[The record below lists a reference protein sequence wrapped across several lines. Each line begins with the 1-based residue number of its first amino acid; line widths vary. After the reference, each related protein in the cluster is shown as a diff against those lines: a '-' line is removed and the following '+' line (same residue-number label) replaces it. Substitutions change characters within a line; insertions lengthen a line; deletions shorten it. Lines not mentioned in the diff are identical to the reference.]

1 MVYGVA
7 LDLGTS
13 GYRSHL
19 VDLSKKGK
27 IVSTSITMRH
37 PLPGA
42 NIMDHLHFWME
53 NGNEVGHSI
62 IMETVDHLI
71 ELHGAKPEEIERIAV
86 CGNPAQLSMFENIE
100 IRDLAFAG
108 QSLLQR
114 LNIKIPERRA
124 HVIKA
129 EELGLRSVKST
140 ADVRIPPSIR
150 HEIGADALA
159 MIIKSKLLEKNE
171 TCMVTD
177 YGTNA
182 EMGLYHKGELYTG
195 SAAAGPAMEG
205 QSIKFGMLAAPEA
218 ISDLAIGPDSM
229 WYNYVL
235 DEHLHPRK
243 AALVGPRNSREKVL
257 EPNIRARGITG
268 TGVVASVALGLE
280 TGIIKLPR
288 IDTPDHSIHLL
299 NGITFGEHDLKEAGR
314 RWARYARATGPL
326 SMTSE

>member
-1 MVYGVA
+1 MAYGVA

-53 NGNEVGHSI
+53 NGSEVGHSI
-62 IMETVDHLI
+62 ITETIDHLI
-71 ELHGAKPEEIERIAV
+71 ELHGAKPEEIERLAV

-108 QSLLQR
+108 QSLINR
-114 LNIKIPERRA
+114 LNIKVPERRA

-129 EELGLRSVKST
+129 EELGLKSVKAT

-159 MIIKSKLLEKNE
+159 MIIKTKLLDKKE

-182 EMGLYHKGELYTG
+182 EMGLYHDGELYTG

-205 QSIKFGMLAAPEA
+205 QSIEYGMLAAPEA
-218 ISDLAIGPDSM
+218 ISDLSIGPDGM

-235 DEHLHPRK
+235 DDHLHPRK
-243 AALVGPRNSREKVL
+243 AALVGPRSNQVQIL
-257 EPNIRARGITG
+257 ENISARGITG
-268 TGVVASVALGLE
+268 TGVVAAVAVGLE
-280 TGIIKLPR
+280 TGIIKLPGS
-288 IDTPDHSIHLL
+288 THQ
-299 NGITFGEHDLKEAGR
+299 T
-314 RWARYARATGPL
+314 T
-326 SMTSE
+326 